1 MSYLKTNWQDLPNQ
15 TTPVNATNLNKIENE
30 LETLD
35 IASSNSLTQRSN
47 IANNTNLNDVTDT
60 GIYYIPDVTLTNAPA
75 NYYKYSTLTV
85 INTGGVIQQCISRPA
100 GNTFVMR
107 EYSGYPASWG
117 NWRTVD
123 FNVYTTSERVVG
135 VWKDGKPIYRKTVV
149 VTNTALS
156 SGSNTIPHGISN
168 FKQYIRVEAN
178 KDGSQVLPYINLNA
192 SNQLQS
198 GTFITNI
205 DNTNITMRVFNDS
218 WGVANTWNITID
230 YTKTT
235 D

>member
-1 MSYLKTNWQDLPNQ
+1 MSYTKTDWINLPNQ
-15 TTPVNATNLNKIENE
+15 TTPVNATNLNKIETE

-35 IASSNSLTQRSN
+35 NASTNSLTQRTN
-47 IANNTNLNDVTDT
+47 VANNTNLNDVTNT

-75 NYYKYSTLTV
+75 NYYKYSTLVV
-85 INTGGVIQQCISRPA
+85 INNSGVIQQYISRPV

-123 FNVYTTSERVVG
+123 FNVYSTSERVVG

-149 VTNTALS
+149 IANTALS
-156 SGSNTIPHGISN
+156 AGNNTIPHGISN
-168 FKQYIRVEAN
+168 IKQYIKVEAN
-178 KDGSQVLPYINLNA
+178 KEGSQILPYININA
-192 SNQLQS
+192 NNELQS
-198 GTFITNI
+198 GTFVTNI
-205 DNTNITMRVFNDS
+205 DSTNITMRVFNDS
-218 WGVANTWNITID
+218 WGAGNTWNITID